1 MTDKQKL
8 KDLLKSRGLTY
19 GKIAEITGYTPD
31 SVKSML
37 QPNKPIPRWCK
48 LIVYMCECNHEYIEA
63 KSPHGECEVC
73 IHCNDVI

>member
-19 GKIAEITGYTPD
+19 GKIAEITGYTTD

-37 QPNKPIPRWCK
+37 QPKKKLPRWCK
-48 LIVYMCECNHEYIEA
+48 LIVYLY
-63 KSPHGECEVC
+63 G
-73 IHCNDVI
+73 